1 MLRLPAVLL
10 MFCLAT
16 ATASVEAA
24 PSLPQQHT
32 APAVSAIDLSKP
44 PPRIDQELP
53 DNNRLAEKAADIH
66 INYTP
71 GEEKIWYF
79 DSTDHAAAAPV
90 PDGYYRKQLGT
101 TADGRPVIQIFDQE
115 TCRKMTSP
123 AMLTREAVLSGF
135 EHGNPDSKIVF
146 YHPDGSIYRISEY
159 GDGGKRIGRSNGYK
173 DGVIIV
179 QSEPPEDAR
188 ETDDPYAA
196 LGILSRGIRAYDDN
210 GKLQYIYAHDK
221 KSAVFVAWR
230 EDGSPHYALEYDA
243 KDVLRHTY
251 AWDEAGKPI
260 DPASVSAA
268 REASKARLRIVNEYY
283 TAY

>member
-24 PSLPQQHT
+24 PSLPQQHM
-32 APAVSAIDLSKP
+32 APAVSAIDLSKL

-53 DNNRLAEKAADIH
+53 DNIRLAEKAADIH
-66 INYTP
+66 IDYTP

-115 TCRKMTSP
+115 TGRKMTSP
-123 AMLTREAVLSGF
+123 AIFTKEAVLSGF

-146 YHPDGSIYRISEY
+146 YRPDGSIYRISEY
-159 GDGGKRIGRSNGYK
+159 GDGGKRIGRANGYK
-173 DGVIIV
+173 DGVIIL
-179 QSEPPEDAR
+179 QNEAPEDVP
-188 ETDDPYAA
+188 ETGDPYAA
-196 LGILSRGIRAYDDN
+196 LGILGRGTRVFDDN

-243 KDVLRHTY
+243 KEVLRHTY

-268 REASKARLRIVNEYY
+268 REASKARLRIAGEYY